1 MASWWGRIANLVPDW
16 WDILPGYLLLEDHLD
31 SGFFVDCIMVCA
43 TSTSYA
49 CDIVVIVVLLPLF
62 FYIHLLYSMP
72 MLCLMIDP
80 WSLLYLYAFA
90 EAFVLPSQ
98 KTDNSCNLIHST
110 LYQKKKIIACVFY
123 AFAGPRITVPR
134 ALRWGACGAV
144 TVSSS
149 TALLVRLF
157 SPECEPQNIETYD
170 KGK

>member
-1 MASWWGRIANLVPDW
+1 MH
-16 WDILPGYLLLEDHLD
+16 LLKLL
-31 SGFFVDCIMVCA
+31 FFRVKKLI
-43 TSTSYA
+43 
-49 CDIVVIVVLLPLF
+49 IVVTSSILL
-62 FYIHLLYSMP
+62 
-72 MLCLMIDP
+72 C
-80 WSLLYLYAFA
+80 
-90 EAFVLPSQ
+90 
-98 KTDNSCNLIHST
+98 T
-110 LYQKKKIIACVFY
+110 KKKVIACVLY